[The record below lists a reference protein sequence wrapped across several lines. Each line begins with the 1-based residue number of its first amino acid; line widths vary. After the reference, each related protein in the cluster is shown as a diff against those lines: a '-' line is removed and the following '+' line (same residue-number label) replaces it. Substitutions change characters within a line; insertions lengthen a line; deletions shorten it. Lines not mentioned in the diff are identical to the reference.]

1 MQLNET
7 IWGAPSTYKSVTR
20 DSQYDKIK
28 TPNITYS
35 DVVAAHP
42 ELQFPYFEK
51 STYRWSVPSDSSIGH
66 YSTCSWW
73 AAAGTTSIKHE
84 VKEPTP
90 QGVVGLTF
98 TANTSPS
105 VATLSIRN
113 APYAENVDAVMKF
126 PPYTKMAAQVTNQSG
141 TVTYTGAST
150 VNYSHKISYRNY
162 ANTWDGAFPI
172 VSKLSY
178 KESVICLYGSY
189 LNEKGNYVNGNLV
202 QSDVPAVFTGELD
215 SLISNMRARYEADLA
230 AEHNVEPEDYK
241 LTGISAQY
249 YLLNGNGTYRFTPA
263 NGCPYA
269 CAFSFYEPS
278 QRWKLR
284 YYDDPDL
291 AATNLFTSSI
301 GSGFMVGTGAARNTN
316 PAVQSQNFGYSTY
329 SSLPTPSTFFNGIT
343 TVWSGGEDKMS
354 PCERSYRCS
363 SKKQQFS
370 DVSYHWEWRLRLQYE
385 SLKFEDVPTLPSSSS
400 GKYSQIVL
408 HPVLV
413 IDSFNSSLGDYFAA
427 VRRACLHEMA
437 FLGLPMATN
446 ENAAMYELWTTTQ
459 THIYIPQFDSHM
471 VTTGQFLTL
480 AESYTADPEGQ
491 YTWGNIYG
499 DVEAINDYDPDYQ
512 PDPSGG
518 NTPWEDNPYT
528 EIQEGYWTGLGGLT
542 YVSSMYDF
550 AWAFEDVKQA
560 LRNDVDS
567 AAAKAQNALQDFLD
581 NPSLVSAQ
589 LYEAYQNTFKG
600 VKDLNEAPFSKGYNT
615 NYTDCFLSCIRYP
628 FDISQYFEKAT
639 YSPGTMVWGTESVP
653 NQGNPEDADIWTV
666 KGYNTGYIVQ
676 GGELYVEKRFN
687 NFLNYAPY
695 TTAEL
700 YIPYCGS
707 VPIDLE
713 VFAGHTI
720 KVKYLIDWFSGACI
734 ALIYRD
740 NVVVDQI
747 PGQIGTPIG
756 IVAEDIQSYQNAMF
770 NGSQTLKSQKAALRG
785 SVVNG
790 IGDMVDSI
798 GGAAG
803 TIATAMGSGS
813 ASNSGSMSAS
823 SAFTSGFNAGN
834 DVYQHYL
841 AKKTAQYN
849 LDHTTID
856 FKQLGSNGPTVGSW
870 NEQTCRLVLYY
881 PTFLEGYNPQEYGH
895 TVGFA
900 CLFNDKLENFS
911 GLTVCA
917 SVDTSGLAGATE
929 AEKNLIED
937 ALKSGVYL

>member
-1 MQLNET
+1 MRLNET

-98 TANTSPS
+98 IANTSPS
-105 VATLSIRN
+105 SATLSIRN

-150 VNYSHKISYRNY
+150 VNYSHKISYKNY

-178 KESVICLYGSY
+178 KESVIALYGSY

-202 QSDVPAVFTGELD
+202 QSDVPTVFTGELD

-230 AEHNVEPEDYK
+230 AEHDVTPEDYK
-241 LTGISAQY
+241 LTGISAEY
-249 YLLNGNGTYRFTPA
+249 FLLNGNGTYRFTPA
-263 NGCPYA
+263 NGCPCA

-301 GSGFMVGTGAARNTN
+301 GSGFMVGTGAIRNTN
-316 PAVQSQNFGYSTY
+316 PAVQSKNFGYSTY

-343 TVWSGGEDKMS
+343 TVWSGGGDKMS

-363 SKKQQFS
+363 SKKQQFP

-413 IDSFNSSLGDYFAA
+413 IDSFDSSMGDYFAA

-437 FLGLPMATN
+437 FLGLPMVTN
-446 ENAAMYELWTTTQ
+446 DNAAMYKLWTTDQ

-471 VTTGQFLTL
+471 VTTGQFVTL

-491 YTWGNIYG
+491 YTWDNIYG
-499 DVEAINDYDPDYQ
+499 DVEEINDYDPDYQ
-512 PDPSGG
+512 PAPSGG
-518 NTPWEDNPYT
+518 DTPWEDNPYT
-528 EIQEGYWTGLGGLT
+528 EIQEGYWTGFGGAT
-542 YVSSMYDF
+542 YVSSLHDF
-550 AWAFEDVKQA
+550 NKAFEDVKQA
-560 LRNDVDS
+560 LQEDVDTS
-567 AAAKAQNALQDFLD
+567 GNLVRGAIADFFEA
-581 NPSLVSAQ
+581 PSVVSAEMC
-589 LYEAYQNTFKG
+589 EAYQLTFKG
-600 VKDLNEAPFSKGYNT
+600 ILNLNESYFSDGYNT
-615 NYTDCFLSCIRYP
+615 NYTECLLSCIRYP
-628 FDISQYFEKAT
+628 FDISQYFSRKGEGGRLT
-639 YSPGTMVWGTESVP
+639 WGRTQVP
-653 NQGNPEDADIWTV
+653 LTAASSIWEV
-666 KGYNTGYIVQ
+666 DGYNTGWIVQ

-720 KVKYLIDWFSGACI
+720 KVKYLIDWFSGGCM

-747 PGQIGTPIG
+747 TGQIGTPVS
-756 IVAEDIQSYQNAMF
+756 IVAEDIQTYQNAMY
-770 NGSQTLKSQKAALRG
+770 NGAQTLKSQKLNAGISLL
-785 SVVNG
+785 NG
-790 IGDMVDSI
+790 IRDSVDSVTGSAGSAAMAL
-798 GGAAG
+798 GGANEG
-803 TIATAMGSGS
+803 KGGGIHM
-813 ASNSGSMSAS
+813 SNPGDL
-823 SAFTSGFNAGN
+823 TLGLVNTAGN
-834 DVYQHYL
+834 VYQQYTSI
-841 AKKTAQYN
+841 KTAKYN
-849 LDHTTID
+849 LDHTTIN
-856 FKQLGSNGPTVGSW
+856 FKQLGSNGSSIGSW

-881 PTFLEGYNPQEYGH
+881 PTFLEDYNPQEYGH

>member
-35 DVVAAHP
+35 DAVAAHP

-51 STYRWSVPSDSSIGH
+51 STYRWSVPSDSSMGH
-66 YSTCSWW
+66 FSTCSWW
-73 AAAGTTSIKHE
+73 AAAGTTIIKHE

-98 TANTSPS
+98 IANATSPG
-105 VATLSIRN
+105 TRTYIRN
-113 APYAENVDAVMKF
+113 APYAGNVDSAMKF
-126 PPYTKMAAQVTNQSG
+126 PPYTKMATQVKSQSG
-141 TVTYTGAST
+141 TVTFTGAST
-150 VNYSHKISYRNY
+150 VNYSHLVSYKNY
-162 ANTWDGAFPI
+162 SNTWDGAFPI
-172 VSKLSY
+172 ISKLSY
-178 KESVICLYGSY
+178 KDSVIALYGSY

-202 QSDVPAVFTGELD
+202 QSDVPAIFTGELD
-215 SLISNMRARYEADLA
+215 ALISNMRARYEADLA

-241 LTGISAQY
+241 LTGISAEY
-249 YLLNGNGTYRFTPA
+249 YLLNGNGTYRFTSG
-263 NGCPYA
+263 NGNPVPS
-269 CAFSFYEPS
+269 AFSFYEPS
-278 QRWKLR
+278 QRWKIR

-291 AATNLFTSSI
+291 GPTNVISSYFGYSI
-301 GSGFMVGTGAARNTN
+301 GTGAARNTN
-316 PAVQSQNFGYSTY
+316 PAIQSQNFGYSSY
-329 SSLPTPSTFFNGIT
+329 SSLPTASTFFNGIT

-385 SLKFEDVPTLPSSSS
+385 SLKFEDIQTLPSSSS

-413 IDSFNSSLGDYFAA
+413 IDFFNPAIGDYFDA

-437 FLGLPMATN
+437 FLGMPMVTN
-446 ENAAMYELWTTTQ
+446 ENDAMYKLWTTDQ

-471 VTTGQFLTL
+471 VTTGQFVTL
-480 AESYTADPEGQ
+480 AESYAADPTGQ
-491 YTWGNIYG
+491 YTWDNIYG

-518 NTPWEDNPYT
+518 DTPWEDNPYT
-528 EIQEGYWTGLGGLT
+528 ALQEGYWTGLGGST
-542 YVSSMYDF
+542 YIGSLAGLSS
-550 AWAFEDVKQA
+550 ALKQVQEQ
-560 LRNDVDS
+560 LNLEWNTFYTD
-567 AAAKAQNALQDFLD
+567 AKAARNMYKLSPTDANYEDYLKKCEVLSNNTKLNNAQISES
-581 NPSLVSAQ
+581 P
-589 LYEAYQNTFKG
+589 
-600 VKDLNEAPFSKGYNT
+600 NT
-615 NYTDCFLSCIRYP
+615 NYTDCLLSCMRYP
-628 FDISQYFEKAT
+628 FDITPYFSRVGQRYGIT
-639 YSPGTMVWGTESVP
+639 WGKFVTSV
-653 NQGNPEDADIWTV
+653 DAAANIWEV
-666 KGYNTGYIVQ
+666 DGYNTGYLVQ

-720 KVKYLIDWFSGACI
+720 KVTYLVDWFSGACI

-747 PGQIGTPIG
+747 SGQLGTPLSI
-756 IVAEDIQSYQNAMF
+756 IAEDIQSYQNAMF
-770 NGSQTLKSQKAALRG
+770 NGSQTLKSQKANMAM

-790 IGDMVDSI
+790 LRSSTDSLTGSAGSAAMAMSGANGG
-798 GGAAG
+798 GGAIH
-803 TIATAMGSGS
+803 T
-813 ASNSGSMSAS
+813 SNPGDITLGLLNGA
-823 SAFTSGFNAGN
+823 NN
-834 DVYQHYL
+834 VYQQYL
-841 AKKTAQYN
+841 AKKTAEYN

-856 FKQLGSNGPTVGSW
+856 FKQLGSNGPSVGSW

>member
-1 MQLNET
+1 MRLNET
-7 IWGAPSTYKSVTR
+7 IWGAPSTYKSVTQ
-20 DSQYDKIK
+20 DSQYNKIK

-73 AAAGTTSIKHE
+73 AAAGTTSIRHE

-98 TANTSPS
+98 TANASPS
-105 VATLSIRN
+105 TVTLSIRN

-150 VNYSHKISYRNY
+150 VNYSHKISYKNY

-178 KESVICLYGSY
+178 KDSVIALYGSY

-230 AEHNVEPEDYK
+230 AERDVEPEDYK

-301 GSGFMVGTGAARNTN
+301 GSGFMVGTGAGRNTN
-316 PAVQSQNFGYSTY
+316 PAVQSNNFGYRSY
-329 SSLPTPSTFFNGIT
+329 SSLPTPSTFFNGAT
-343 TVWSGGEDKMS
+343 TVWNGGEDSMS

-363 SKKQQFS
+363 SKKQQFP

-413 IDSFNSSLGDYFAA
+413 IDSFDSSLGDYFAA

-437 FLGLPMATN
+437 FLGLPMVTN
-446 ENAAMYELWTTTQ
+446 ENAAMYELWTTSQ
-459 THIYIPQFDSHM
+459 THVYIPQFDSHM

-491 YTWGNIYG
+491 YTWDNIYG
-499 DVEAINDYDPDYQ
+499 DVEEINDYDPDYQ
-512 PDPSGG
+512 PDGPVRPRPDPDPNPILPS
-518 NTPWEDNPYT
+518 TPAFTLAGRGTQCYAITPADMT
-528 EIQEGYWTGLGGLT
+528 EIFDDIYGRSSGSFDDLVDGLKLFGSDPMGAIISYKWYPFQFNSAQSAPIVLGTTEINPSHTYPIVQNVTSSFIQSKGVFWYGRDKNFVESQETTARLFLPFYGFYELPMPQVLSKELELEFHYNVPDEVGVWIISFGDVIYDYLECDCSIEIPLTGNNARAIRQAKIGAAISIGAQVAGTVATMMVARGATKAANGLMNGILTGITGSMAAMSGKGDSQFWSTMISGIHEASNATRIGTNINNASKIAGALSGASGIYNTVSQIAQQINHLKVNVPFHGAADATTFLNLPMYPYIQFFQHQLIQGYNENEYRLKVGHACHKYCTITEMPENSLLQATGMANM
-542 YVSSMYDF
+542 SSMGM
-550 AWAFEDVKQA
+550 ELEEVQE
-560 LRNDVDS
+560 LN
-567 AAAKAQNALQDFLD
+567 QILQTGF
-581 NPSLVSAQ
+581 
-589 LYEAYQNTFKG
+589 Y
-600 VKDLNEAPFSKGYNT
+600 
-615 NYTDCFLSCIRYP
+615 YT
-628 FDISQYFEKAT
+628 
-639 YSPGTMVWGTESVP
+639 
-653 NQGNPEDADIWTV
+653 
-666 KGYNTGYIVQ
+666 
-676 GGELYVEKRFN
+676 
-687 NFLNYAPY
+687 
-695 TTAEL
+695 
-700 YIPYCGS
+700 
-707 VPIDLE
+707 
-713 VFAGHTI
+713 
-720 KVKYLIDWFSGACI
+720 
-734 ALIYRD
+734 
-740 NVVVDQI
+740 
-747 PGQIGTPIG
+747 
-756 IVAEDIQSYQNAMF
+756 SY
-770 NGSQTLKSQKAALRG
+770 
-785 SVVNG
+785 
-790 IGDMVDSI
+790 
-798 GGAAG
+798 
-803 TIATAMGSGS
+803 
-813 ASNSGSMSAS
+813 
-823 SAFTSGFNAGN
+823 
-834 DVYQHYL
+834 
-841 AKKTAQYN
+841 
-849 LDHTTID
+849 
-856 FKQLGSNGPTVGSW
+856 
-870 NEQTCRLVLYY
+870 
-881 PTFLEGYNPQEYGH
+881 
-895 TVGFA
+895 
-900 CLFNDKLENFS
+900 
-911 GLTVCA
+911 
-917 SVDTSGLAGATE
+917 
-929 AEKNLIED
+929 
-937 ALKSGVYL
+937 

>member
-1 MQLNET
+1 MRLNET

-73 AAAGTTSIKHE
+73 TAAGTTSIKHE

-98 TANTSPS
+98 TANASPS
-105 VATLSIRN
+105 TATLSIRN

-150 VNYSHKISYRNY
+150 VNYSHKISYKNY

-178 KESVICLYGSY
+178 KESVIALYGSY

-202 QSDVPAVFTGELD
+202 QFDVPAVFTGELD

-230 AEHNVEPEDYK
+230 AEHDVEPEDYK

-301 GSGFMVGTGAARNTN
+301 GSGFMVGTGAGRNTN
-316 PAVQSQNFGYSTY
+316 PAVQSKNFGYRSY
-329 SSLPTPSTFFNGIT
+329 SSLPTPSTFFNGAT
-343 TVWSGGEDKMS
+343 TVWNGGEDSMS

-363 SKKQQFS
+363 SKKQQFP

-385 SLKFEDVPTLPSSSS
+385 SLKFEDVQTLPSSSS

-413 IDSFNSSLGDYFAA
+413 IDSFDSSLGDYFAA

-437 FLGLPMATN
+437 FLGIPMATN
-446 ENAAMYELWTTTQ
+446 ENDARYELWTTDQ

-480 AESYTADPEGQ
+480 AESYAADPEGQ
-491 YTWGNIYG
+491 YTWDNIYG
-499 DVEAINDYDPDYQ
+499 DVEEINDYDPDYQ
-512 PDPSGG
+512 PDGPVRPRPDPDPNPILPS
-518 NTPWEDNPYT
+518 TPAFTLAGRGTQCYAITPADMT
-528 EIQEGYWTGLGGLT
+528 EIFDDIYGRSSGSFDDLVDGLKLFGSDPMGAIIS
-542 YVSSMYDF
+542 YKWYPF
-550 AWAFEDVKQA
+550 QF
-560 LRNDVDS
+560 NS
-567 AAAKAQNALQDFLD
+567 AQSAPIVLGTTEI
-581 NPSLVSAQ
+581 NPSHTYPIV
-589 LYEAYQNTFKG
+589 QNVTSSFIQSKG
-600 VKDLNEAPFSKGYNT
+600 VFWYGRDKNFVE
-615 NYTDCFLSCIRYP
+615 
-628 FDISQYFEKAT
+628 SQE
-639 YSPGTMVWGTESVP
+639 
-653 NQGNPEDADIWTV
+653 
-666 KGYNTGYIVQ
+666 
-676 GGELYVEKRFN
+676 
-687 NFLNYAPY
+687 
-695 TTAEL
+695 TTARLFLPFYGFYEL
-700 YIPYCGS
+700 PMPQVLSKELELEFHYNVPDEVGVWIISFGDVIYDYLECDCSIEIPLTGNNARA
-707 VPIDLE
+707 IRQ
-713 VFAGHTI
+713 A
-720 KVKYLIDWFSGACI
+720 KV
-734 ALIYRD
+734 
-740 NVVVDQI
+740 
-747 PGQIGTPIG
+747 
-756 IVAEDIQSYQNAMF
+756 NA
-770 NGSQTLKSQKAALRG
+770 A
-785 SVVNG
+785 
-790 IGDMVDSI
+790 ISI
-798 GGAAG
+798 GAQAAG
-803 TIATAMGSGS
+803 TAATVAMGG
-813 ASNSGSMSAS
+813 AIMKGVTGGMTHLAQGIDVLAEETLGYNLEAEAYLGWRGLNSGYAGLVGGKSSMGASALGGVGGIYNTLS
-823 SAFTSGFNAGN
+823 QA
-834 DVYQHYL
+834 
-841 AKKTAQYN
+841 AQQIN
-849 LDHTTID
+849 HLKINVPFHGAADAT
-856 FKQLGSNGPTVGSW
+856 
-870 NEQTCRLVLYY
+870 
-881 PTFLEGYNPQEYGH
+881 TFLNLPMHPYIQFFQHQLVEGYIESEYRLKVGHACHKYGTITEMPENSLLKATGMANMSSMGMEMAEVQELNQILQ
-895 TVGFA
+895 TGFYY
-900 CLFNDKLENFS
+900 
-911 GLTVCA
+911 
-917 SVDTSGLAGATE
+917 TS
-929 AEKNLIED
+929 
-937 ALKSGVYL
+937 Y